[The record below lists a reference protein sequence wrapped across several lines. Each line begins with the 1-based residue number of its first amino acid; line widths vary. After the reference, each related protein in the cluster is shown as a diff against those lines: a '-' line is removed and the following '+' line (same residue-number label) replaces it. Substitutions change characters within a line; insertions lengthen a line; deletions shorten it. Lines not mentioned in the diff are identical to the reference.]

1 MGYYQDGNIF
11 CCVYYTGEASN
22 EVRFREV
29 SQGLHI
35 FTIIA
40 EDFDGLVDKCDVHF
54 KGKKILPDRH
64 KCCDCPLHFYWA
76 EDLEIACR
84 GAYNPTQDV
93 VHLACDST
101 RPLVTTACNLDGQQ
115 TIQCEHTVSEY
126 LLANCPLSLEM

>member
-1 MGYYQDGNIF
+1 M
-11 CCVYYTGEASN
+11 VL
-22 EVRFREV
+22 FRDV

-40 EDFDGLVDKCDVHF
+40 EDLDGLVDKCDVHF
-54 KGKKILPDRH
+54 EGKNLALHNKFLT
-64 KCCDCPLHFYWA
+64 CPIKFDWA

-101 RPLVTTACNLDGQQ
+101 RPLVTTACDLDGQE
-115 TIQCEHTVSEY
+115 TIQC
-126 LLANCPLSLEM
+126 